1 MKQKVGKSQS
11 NPLLTLNANMND
23 LNVSNT
29 SHASANDLTYFNGN
43 DSSTL
48 NSSNNSSIND
58 SSNRL
63 DSINSSDPVNHLEEF
78 FSSSSSQVQPQSQL
92 SQPLINLSSSPA
104 KPVPI
109 KSERKNSQRTLSSS
123 SAPTSASSSPILGSN
138 GRPAFFLHRKSSSNS
153 SGGFNMFLGK

>member
-11 NPLLTLNANMND
+11 NPLLTLNANING
-23 LNVSNT
+23 LNVSST
-29 SHASANDLTYFNGN
+29 SHASANDLSCFNGN
-43 DSSTL
+43 HSSNL

-58 SSNRL
+58 SSSRL
-63 DSINSSDPVNHLEEF
+63 DSINSSDPVNQLEQF
-78 FSSSSSQVQPQSQL
+78 FSSSSSQVQPQSHL
-92 SQPLINLSSSPA
+92 SQPLINLSSSPT

-123 SAPTSASSSPILGSN
+123 SAPTSASSSPILDSN

-153 SGGFNMFLGK
+153 NGRFNMFLGK

>member
-11 NPLLTLNANMND
+11 NPLLTLNTNMNG
-23 LNVSNT
+23 LNVSNA
-29 SHASANDLTYFNGN
+29 SHASANDLSCFNEN
-43 DSSTL
+43 HSSNL
-48 NSSNNSSIND
+48 NSSNNSSVND

-63 DSINSSDPVNHLEEF
+63 NSISSSDPVNQLEQF
-78 FSSSSSQVQPQSQL
+78 LSSSSSQVQPQPQL
-92 SQPLINLSSSPA
+92 SQPLINLSSSPT

-123 SAPTSASSSPILGSN
+123 SAPTSASSSPILGST

-153 SGGFNMFLGK
+153 SGGFNTFLGK

>member
-63 DSINSSDPVNHLEEF
+63 DSINSSDPVNHLEQF

-92 SQPLINLSSSPA
+92 SQPLINLSSSPT

-138 GRPAFFLHRKSSSNS
+138 GRPAFFFHRKSSSNS